1 MGTGG
6 LLQLVAVGAQDM
18 FTTGNPQVT
27 LFKSTYRRHTNFS
40 VESIEAPF
48 NGAADFG
55 KRVQCT
61 VPRNGDLINRGYI
74 QVTLPAVT
82 VTSGTEF
89 RWLNWI
95 GHALIKNMEVE
106 VGGQRLDK
114 HYGDWLHIYNEY
126 NQEPGKKTGYANMVG
141 NVPRLTQLY
150 SGNGTN
156 DVTVP
161 QVTLYIPMIFWFNK
175 NIGLSL
181 PLIALQ
187 YHEVK
192 INVEFRTKRECCW
205 NPNNLTV
212 DPLVSASI
220 WFDYVFLDTEERRRT
235 AQISHEYLI
244 DQLQFTGDESIT
256 AESNK
261 IKLSVNHP
269 TKAIYFV
276 VQSDANVESSVG
288 DVKKGQQ
295 WFNYTDDKDL
305 THFTG
310 TPSDPL
316 GGGMAG
322 NNSPFNPLAL
332 PLFTSGGGLEGDVS
346 SGTAFDASGNG
357 INWSGVMNPNAPSL
371 PLFDVGENPVIS
383 AKLQLNGH
391 DRFAEREG
399 RYFNLVQPY
408 QHHTNI
414 PATGINMYAFAYKPF
429 DLQPTGS
436 CNMSRIDSIVFNLRV
451 TPKAKVASKARF
463 YSVSINVFRLTA
475 GMGGQAYSSFS
486 IPAFQDIKNIEFV

>member
-1 MGTGG
+1 MWACC
-6 LLQLVAVGAQDM
+6 L
-18 FTTGNPQVT
+18 
-27 LFKSTYRRHTNFS
+27 
-40 VESIEAPF
+40 
-48 NGAADFG
+48 GAAGVF
-55 KRVQCT
+55 C
-61 VPRNGDLINRGYI
+61 
-74 QVTLPAVT
+74 A
-82 VTSGTEF
+82 SGHLSF
-89 RWLNWI
+89 WSFVVCMWL
-95 GHALIKNMEVE
+95 V
-106 VGGQRLDK
+106 
-114 HYGDWLHIYNEY
+114 
-126 NQEPGKKTGYANMVG
+126 
-141 NVPRLTQLY
+141 TQLY
-150 SGNGTN
+150 VGNTA

-161 QVTLYIPMIFWFNK
+161 QVTLFIPMIFWFNK

-192 INVEFRTKRECCW
+192 INVEFRSKRECCW

-276 VQSDANVESSVG
+276 VQSDSNVESSTG

-322 NNSPFNPLAL
+322 NNSPFNPQAL
-332 PLFTSGGGLEGDVS
+332 PLFSASGFDGGEA
-346 SGTAFDASGNG
+346 SGAAFGDASG
-357 INWSGVMNPNAPSL
+357 INWAGVMNPNMTTL
-371 PLFDVGENPVIS
+371 PLFDVGENPVIA

-408 QHHTNI
+408 QHHANI

-451 TPKAKVASKARF
+451 TAKAKVASKARF

-486 IPAFQDIKNIEFV
+486 IPAFDDIKDIEFI